1 MTYEHLNNQTERER
15 DIADSM
21 ELLTDA
27 EREALGA
34 DVPDEDAS
42 VPIEDVERIELPD
55 EEEEGDEP
63 EAEAEEAPAEEAPA
77 EEPAAEE
84 APASANDS
92 QIEPEPEPEAAP
104 APAPQAQDAVYQVP
118 AVEGYDEKMAAL
130 AAERATAMKQL
141 LDGELTPEDYA
152 AIDARTLSE
161 REALTSQQN
170 RHQIAAEMEQ
180 QRAVNEW
187 NRSINAVRAQARAE
201 GIDYTPGTKEAAGWD
216 RWVRQLGADP
226 ENNDKPGE
234 WFLKEAH
241 RLNSLQYNPQKS
253 VPKVEAA
260 PEVAAKKPAP
270 KPRTPDLSTIPPT
283 LGNAPAASAV
293 SEGDGGEFAHL
304 ANLKGI
310 ALERALA
317 RMTPDQEAR
326 YLES

>member
-1 MTYEHLNNQTERER
+1 MTYEHLNDQAQRER
-15 DIADSM
+15 DTADSM

-34 DVPDEDAS
+34 DLAEEDAS
-42 VPIEDVERIELPD
+42 VPIDEVEKIELPD

-63 EAEAEEAPAEEAPA
+63 AEDAEEPAEEEAPAEEAPA
-77 EEPAAEE
+77 ATPAE
-84 APASANDS
+84 A
-92 QIEPEPEPEAAP
+92 EPEPEPEAAP
-104 APAPQAQDAVYQVP
+104 AQVAPVQEVGYQVP

-130 AAERATAMKQL
+130 AAERADAMAKL
-141 LDGELTPEDYA
+141 LDGELTAAEYA
-152 AIDARTLSE
+152 AVDARTLSE

-180 QRAVNEW
+180 QRAVNDW
-187 NRSINAVRAQARAE
+187 NRSINAVREQAKAE

-241 RLNSLQYNPQKS
+241 RLNSMQYNPQKS
-253 VPKVEAA
+253 VPKVESAPAA
-260 PEVAAKKPAP
+260 DKKPAP
-270 KPRTPDLSTIPPT
+270 KPRTPDLSNIPPT
-283 LGNAPAASAV
+283 LGSAPAASAV